1 MAAVLQLGGLAA
13 IVVGSFMLMPAA
25 GVIVGGALMVLVGLA
40 VERSKNAE

>member
-13 IVVGSFMLMPAA
+13 IVAGAFMLAPAV
-25 GVIVGGALMVLVGLA
+25 GVIVGGVMLVLVGVA